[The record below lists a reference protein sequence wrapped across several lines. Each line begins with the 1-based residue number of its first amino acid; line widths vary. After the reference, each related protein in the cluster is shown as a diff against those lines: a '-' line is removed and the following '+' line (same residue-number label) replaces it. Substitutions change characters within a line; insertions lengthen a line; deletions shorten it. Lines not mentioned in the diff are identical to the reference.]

1 MSISQLCRCI
11 PVTYQPEMCTHTGG
25 MLDHLWPNDHV
36 SLQQVKWWCKVYQ
49 GEQAVSN
56 WWPTVHGLMLSIP
69 AGGYTYKKLTWQHT
83 SIDQQPTVSWVPP
96 QPMLGVGKPHQ
107 TPCGGIWAA
116 SLQTCTWP
124 PSLPLWPAHSPRP
137 PLNTWNQTETQTW
150 RIQSEPSSWWSLT
163 ACSEDWLQT

>member
-1 MSISQLCRCI
+1 
-11 PVTYQPEMCTHTGG
+11 MCTHTGG

-49 GEQAVSN
+49 GGQAVSN

-116 SLQTCTWP
+116 SLQTCTWS
-124 PSLPLWPAHSPRP
+124 PSLPRWPAHSPRP
-137 PLNTWNQTETQTW
+137 PPNTWNQTRLRHGEYRANLHHGEAW
-150 RIQSEPSSWWSLT
+150 RRAARTDCRHNEAIWAERL
-163 ACSEDWLQT
+163 